1 MPRPHPAVLALVTS
15 LVASCAATPAPPPR
29 VDARAG
35 AANATPVPALTQ
47 KPDASATRSSVV
59 IEERILRAC
68 GDIPSAHFAFDSS
81 QIQPDAA
88 SALDALGRC
97 FGAGPLAGKSL
108 RLVGHADP
116 RGETEYNL
124 GLGQRRAGSLGAYL
138 TTHGISPSHL
148 TMTSRGA
155 FDATGT
161 DEEGWARDRRVDVL
175 LVD

>member
-1 MPRPHPAVLALVTS
+1 MHRFHVASMS
-15 LVASCAATPAPPPR
+15 LVATLIAGCAAAPKPVPHGATAGVAPAPSAPL
-29 VDARAG
+29 AR
-35 AANATPVPALTQ
+35 Q
-47 KPDASATRSSVV
+47 PDASSTRSSIA
-59 IEERILRAC
+59 IEDRILRAC

-88 SALDALGRC
+88 AALGALERC
-97 FGAGPLAGKSL
+97 LDGGPLTGKRL

-138 TTHGISPSHL
+138 NAHGVAESRL

-155 FDATGT
+155 FDAVGT
-161 DEEGWARDRRVDVL
+161 DEESWARDRRVDVVL
-175 LVD
+175 AD